1 MQVMKQKF
9 SVAEV
14 RAALI
19 AAGGLGVLAARGL
32 GCSIRTLRAYRRRYP
47 SLQKVVD
54 DCVEANLDLAEQQLI
69 KAIENGSLSAIV
81 FYLKTKGRRR
91 GYAERREAAG
101 KDGETLS
108 LGEVTIFALP
118 DNGRGG

>member
-1 MQVMKQKF
+1 MKPKP
-9 SVAEV
+9 SLAEV

-19 AAGGLGVLAARGL
+19 AAGGIDVFAAKSL
-32 GCSIRTLRAYRRRYP
+32 GCSTRVVRAYRARHP

-54 DCVEANLDLAEQQLI
+54 DCIEANLDLAESQLI

-91 GYAERREAAG
+91 GYAERRDVTG

-108 LGEVTIFALP
+108 LAEVTIFALP